1 MSLSTHGDVL
11 ARMGLDLLAICAL
24 VYGLFLPRH
33 RRTDLVV
40 VYALFNV
47 GLFLALVVISAGEV
61 SMGVGFGLFAVLSI
75 VRLRSEPFSNRE
87 LAYFF
92 VALVLAL
99 VSAIDVGSLALT
111 GALMAVALLA
121 TWAFDHPQPAAPRA
135 RDARAGL
142 RRRRGAAP
150 PPGDPAGRA
159 RARRLRARGRLRAR
173 DHPRRRPLHDR
184 SEGGPACRRGARM
197 NRSRSNELDALQDR
211 VDVKYVIGMDT
222 FTALT
227 EELRGTHRVLEIDGR
242 REFTYRTTLLRHA

>member
-33 RRTDLVV
+33 RRIDLVV
-40 VYALFNV
+40 VYALFNI

-99 VSAIDVGSLALT
+99 VSAIDLGSLAADRRADRRRAA
-111 GALMAVALLA
+111 GDVGGRPS
-121 TWAFDHPQPAAPRA
+121 DQPAAPHA
-135 RDARAGL
+135 RHARAGL

-150 PPGDPAGRA
+150 PPGDAGSA
-159 RARRLRARGRLRAR
+159 RACSTSPCSRSTTCARPPT
-173 DHPRRRPLHDR
+173 PRSATRRPPKEAPH
-184 SEGGPACRRGARM
+184 AAV
-197 NRSRSNELDALQDR
+197 AL
-211 VDVKYVIGMDT
+211 
-222 FTALT
+222 A
-227 EELRGTHRVLEIDGR
+227 
-242 REFTYRTTLLRHA
+242 